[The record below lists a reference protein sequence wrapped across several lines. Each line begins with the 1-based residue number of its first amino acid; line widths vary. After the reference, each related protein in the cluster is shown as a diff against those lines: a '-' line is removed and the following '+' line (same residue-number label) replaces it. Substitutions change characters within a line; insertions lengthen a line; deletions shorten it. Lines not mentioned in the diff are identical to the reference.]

1 MDIKQIKQARPE
13 WSTLSDSQVVDM
25 VHQLDY
31 PDLTRDQ
38 VAQGLGVKL
47 EAPKGAAPAERPLFS
62 LSQGSALN
70 DYVTEGVNAAAGGV
84 SSAANF
90 IVPGNR
96 VSKAIDQFVEDS
108 QANFTDVARQG
119 KQQLASDLES
129 ADGFGEEAAA
139 ALKYVAQNPGLALSQ
154 AVGSFAGPGAAI
166 KGARMT
172 ASGLGLTAKGVA
184 RAGLGAGAATGGAMA
199 GGDAAG
205 TAYDLVIKAGGTPEQ
220 AEAAAREASMLPA
233 AIGAAGGLVGA
244 ERVFAG
250 AKGFAGNAAS
260 RALKTGA
267 VEGLQEGIEE
277 GVTQY
282 EGQRAAMPYDPSI
295 DPMKGVGGAATLGV
309 ALGAATGAG
318 VSALEGPP
326 RLPNNGPL
334 SRGANL
340 ALDRMDVEA
349 AQAGQP
355 APGLSEGQYNQ
366 AMDGIMAQGDA
377 DMKAMKQAGFM
388 DKGPSAYANAAGAPA
403 MGVPG
408 VDALAQSEQPFDALA
423 DRIMTTRETLADEG
437 NRQAIREKFGD
448 QALQEALYYLNQA
461 DRPGQIPDKTR
472 DNMLAMAEEIVSRSR
487 LTPVQQP
494 GGLGAGAYS
503 APERLGADVGLP
515 QIGLDT
521 EQTGVFRADAAGNVA
536 PETNAD
542 RINTRQAAA
551 AKKDRPQGG
560 PGMDAMTP
568 RDTMRG
574 AGPGV
579 MVGDGVLT
587 PAERPARQQPAAG
600 PVPRLVYRPNGEPFK
615 NQRAAVLEQRRVG
628 GDVVPV
634 EGGWAVQTQDEALNE
649 QDQPASTQATAAPQV
664 PQEAADP
671 RGTGQAG
678 AGEQGNGVPGTR
690 SGGDVQADGMNAG
703 VRLFGSTGYQLTMAD
718 AVKKVAELEKDA
730 REAKK
735 RANNAP
741 TKIMQKVEDDE
752 SARASG
758 LARQLRNDIKYQADS
773 YPDARREYEEAKQE
787 KQGAGKAQ
795 VQSQA
800 DGVKAAQIFTGKS
813 ALFEG
818 FGASKGSVSEGARRQ
833 LMVDP
838 SGGYFWGDWRQEN
851 QRDVG
856 AVAGGAD
863 RESKPAAFS
872 TSKEAREAAESTP
885 ETKDKADDQRQPAV
899 QADGLTKTPDFLKTK
914 TVPEMTDEELK
925 QAQAFYGPNH
935 KRAKTIAKE
944 MAKRA
949 PKVPAVAEPALGSR
963 LQRLKTELAHGGK
976 VVDGILRQSNGME
989 IMKLDDAE
997 LAQVPAD
1004 KKDTSEAI
1012 KARRDALLAKDEGK
1026 ARKDDHEP
1034 AARQAGEVVGE
1045 DKEVQEVKALLLPEL
1060 RAKLS
1065 DLADRA
1071 FDAGDGAMSGRIRG
1085 FTLGMKETDS
1095 SLSRT
1100 WVNEVVADFTK
1111 RVERLEKK
1119 AAPKAAKAEEAT
1131 KPSRPQQGEP
1141 GYTIEMAEQDLDAMR
1156 SNTGEFGGVLDD
1168 RVADRIKR
1176 QEKLIAEMKAEA
1188 EPKKGPHG
1196 APNEAIKPETLAEA
1210 LQGLEDGKRVI
1221 LYAGTDFEQE
1231 VWLDRAKSGTRD
1243 TYVFKT
1249 REKGSS
1255 VVFTKG
1261 PVGADRQWGWGRGD
1275 AAREALKG
1283 VTFANFKTGPVT
1295 DDLAADPEMAAYERG
1310 QTAETRLDDRQKV
1323 SGAGRLRERIK
1334 QDSEARRAAEKAGA
1348 DAYQSGA
1355 DRRPPDEMVKPAER
1369 EAWIKGYDTAP
1380 PAGKQAVSA
1389 NTIFTEDAAAKARE
1403 ILRKKLGQMNSGLDP
1418 EMMQAGITLAGYHIE
1433 KGARTFAAYAKAML
1447 EDLGDSVRPYLKSW
1461 YMGVKYDPRAAGLD
1475 GMSTA
1480 AEVESANVDPP
1491 ANTPVD
1497 QPAQAA
1503 QTADETTS
1511 EQDDER
1517 RNLRGQGPQALDE
1530 VAAQDDS
1537 QPQER
1542 GQVQRSAA
1550 DGGQERPADGAGVDA
1565 AGVSA
1570 ERGRG
1575 SRAGAVRVP
1584 EAGAGRRADRLGDA
1598 GAGRARKA
1606 VPLADGRAKRPGS
1619 AEPAVT
1625 PAAPNVPAQ
1634 NFRITSDLRLG
1645 RGGEVEKFN
1654 DNLNAIRTLK
1664 TLEAERRRATPDE
1677 QRILA
1682 RYVGWGGL
1690 ANAFPDPMTGEF
1702 KDKWKARGEE
1712 LRSLLSPKE
1721 YTDARRSTRNAH
1733 YTSEVVVSA
1742 MWDAARRLGFRGGL
1756 VLENS
1761 MGTGNFLGLKP
1772 EDLPGKFIG
1781 VEYDNLTSRIAQ
1793 ALYPQAAVL
1802 NSGFQKVPVADN
1814 AFALNIGNP
1823 PFGSESLRFQFKPEL
1838 QGASIHNQFFR
1849 AGMDAVR
1856 PGGLQIK
1863 VVSRFLMD
1871 AQDKST
1877 RVALARQ
1884 ADLVAAIRLPDTAFK
1899 ENARTEVVTDI
1910 IILRKLTPAEQAA
1923 REQVI
1928 DNYLKPNGAKDK
1940 DRALVDKAPAWI
1952 DVDKVRDPLGG
1963 EAMTVN
1969 RYFAQNPAQIMGVME
1984 RSGSMQHS
1992 ADITVRLDDPT
2003 KLESML
2009 RDAVARLPEK
2019 VSNIP
2024 DEVLAATEERFSLLA
2039 DALRISVAN
2048 EEVGHMKFDE
2058 GGSLARVIEREAPDG
2073 GFIMSRQQ
2081 ITPDSPWSEQLS
2093 MDDQGRWYKLEV
2105 EMGDD
2110 GKPVKALNKEGKA
2123 TKRNVY
2129 KRTTYANE
2137 ADVPDGMR
2145 LGKAGYERLQGL
2157 VELRDL
2163 LKKQLVLETEDA
2175 KASVMEGNRKKLAD
2189 AYARFVAA
2197 HGPVNRST
2205 NMALAMTMPDGGLV
2219 TALEVGYQ
2227 PERSKAQAARS
2238 GLEVQGEKATPAP
2251 ILRERVVPKYEP
2263 PTNAATAAD
2272 ALAISL
2278 AERGR
2283 VDIERIA
2290 ALRGVS
2296 PEAVVSELQ
2305 SADKPL
2311 VFSDPES
2318 ETWETADAYLSGM
2331 VRRKLNAARDAAAR
2345 DPRFEVNVKALE
2357 AVQPEAWTAENVTA
2371 QMGATWVPGDVYA
2384 DFVKSLVGG
2393 KASVSFSAVTN
2404 SFSVN
2409 VREAER
2415 TKAEQWSTEGAPADY
2430 IVTRLL
2436 NSRPVVVTYKDENGS
2451 MKVDQERT
2459 ALAQLKAKEIVA
2471 EFGDWVF
2478 KDGDRRQRL
2487 VDLFNEKFNTRV
2499 NRQFDGSHLM
2509 LPGKVPDA
2517 IIQMRRHQ
2525 KNAIWRGIAS
2535 RFLLLDHVVG
2545 AGKTFTGIARAMERR
2560 RMGLARKP
2568 MIVVPNHLV
2577 EQWAADVYRLYPGA
2591 KVLAAG
2597 QKDFEAKR
2605 RRRLFGKIATGDWD
2619 IVIVP
2624 HSSFGFIGI
2633 SPETEMRYLE
2643 QEMEQAKA
2651 AIKEAEEQAQED
2663 GHSGFR
2669 KPFGVKEA
2677 ERLAEKIQTRIDKL
2691 QSGVRDRLLT
2701 FEQLGVDDLTVDEAH
2716 EFKNLFYS
2724 SRLTGV
2730 RGMGDKTSSRK
2741 AADLYNKVRVMRE
2754 GGGAVTFMTG
2764 TPISNSAVEMY
2775 TMMRYLAADE
2785 LKEQG
2790 LEHFDAWRAQSV
2802 EASAAFEPTESG
2814 RLKEVT
2820 RLGRT
2825 WANMRSLMDTYYG
2838 FTDAVSI
2845 EDIKKW
2851 FAEDN
2856 NGKPFPVPKVKG
2868 GDRTLVK
2875 VKPTQAQEG
2884 ALKEIIAGFD
2894 GLDGIK
2900 DPYERNAARLRLMD
2914 RARKVSLDIRA
2925 VDAGAASKEEGGKL
2939 ERVSQEIKRIYD
2951 KSTADRGTQLVFL
2964 DRSVPKA
2971 KGDDKIV
2978 KEYDELV
2985 AKRDKALKEGNEDA
2999 FQSASDALEK
3009 FDSNEIT
3016 ELRNAQTSGWNAYQ
3030 QIKDNLVAMGIPAAE
3045 IRFVQEAQNDEQ
3057 KAALFDAVRGG
3068 KVRVLL
3074 GSTPRMGAGTNVQD
3088 RLVGLHHVDVTWK
3101 PSDIEQ
3107 REGRIIRQGNKL
3119 LEKYGPDGFEVEIMA
3134 YATER
3139 TVDAKMWDLNAQK
3152 LRMINGI
3159 RKYDGAFS
3167 MEFEDE
3173 ESVSMAEMAALAS
3186 GNPLLLERVTLE
3198 SQIGSLEL
3206 QERAHRRKM
3215 YGVLD
3220 AIQSAERALRENP
3233 ERIRKEE
3240 ERGKVLAERV
3250 LAVEKAQ
3257 AGRAVSVEGVTY
3269 TDQAEAMRAALAA
3282 VEAQQDGNQNARYA
3296 VTIDGKRATSK
3307 EAINDAV
3314 GAALGDSSPFLA
3326 KVGGAEYA
3334 QRTSA
3339 GREVARLVS
3348 EAKAGLKGA
3357 ETITLG
3363 EMFGYKLVADL
3374 EPVRNARGDTSTS
3387 VDVHLIDGERTMA
3400 TAQASVDGI
3409 VQMPTAQ
3416 GRKLLEQ
3423 LEGDIQRRADYA
3435 PTVKYMQGQMERAER
3450 DLPSL
3455 LERKKEEFPKA
3466 KELTGK
3472 RARLEE
3478 VVRALSAD
3486 APAATEPDQ
3495 TAFSRDGSQEGFRRQ
3510 DAIAAIAHMDMVEDL
3525 VRQLT
3530 GGWKNAP
3537 EIVVLRSMDEAPEAV
3552 RAENARQVANGAT
3565 GEPEAFY
3572 HRGKAYLLASHM
3584 RSMNDVR
3591 RAVFHEVLGHLGMRG
3606 LYGTEIGEILDQV
3619 ARARRGDVEAKARQY
3634 GLNMKNARDKQ
3645 IAAEEWLAEIAQDN
3659 PQLGFVRRAVAAIRS
3674 WLRRNVPA
3682 MSKMRMTDDEI
3693 IRELIVPVQRFIKE
3707 GPPDGGKGLIPAFRR
3722 DQGFSRGEGSRVSVK
3737 RNESGERVYAAG
3749 GVMLDAPIESE
3760 RFEVIPGPGQ
3770 KILNYAIMPT
3780 DSFDVLGNMEVLV
3793 ENGQPVSI
3801 LDITVDGRN
3810 KGVGAKAVGM
3820 LLAAHPKTDMNVSN
3834 IIPAAQGFWEKMG
3847 IPAQNREEGAAYDGT
3862 INHATYLDAQAGRG
3876 AQGVLAE
3883 DQGQNRQADTRAEGS
3898 NPQALGGSEVG
3909 FSRTQAAQ
3917 QFTGKARE
3925 AVQDFFGSA
3934 GAQVDWLDRTFKTQ
3948 YAKAQKFP
3956 AFRAV
3961 FNKLQ
3966 DYIEGVSTLA
3976 NEAAD
3981 NAPSILPKLENW
3993 RDLAK
3998 TGLKEADAKAVAA
4011 PIFEGTLS
4019 WTRVRGQLVPM
4030 DEAVSQGFDGEA
4042 GVVFTDKELRD
4053 QFKLT
4058 DEQIGYY
4065 REFRAAVDESLDQLV
4080 STEVIR
4086 LLGNVPPAVKAMAMT
4101 RAGRAGLR
4109 DAISSAFE
4117 NQEDPLLQQIN
4128 DKFDHI
4134 NRMKARGYAPLSRFG
4149 KFWVHVVDQDGQTQY
4164 FGMEESRS
4172 QANRLA
4178 RTLREEFPGATV
4190 EQGVMSQE
4198 FHKLMSA
4205 VPVDAM
4211 ELFASAIG
4219 ADQSEVFQK
4228 YIQLAK
4234 NNRSTMK
4241 RLIKRKGTSGFSDD
4255 VPRVLASFVTSNARA
4270 ASTALNI
4277 KDAKDLA
4284 RDIRDGDVKDE
4295 AIKLIESVT
4304 EPEESGAAIRSVMF
4318 TNFIGGSIA
4327 SAVVN
4332 VTQPFMMTL
4341 PYLSQWGGALKAGGR
4356 LVDAARMIATG
4367 VDDSSEIGKALKR
4380 AEIEGVVSPQ
4390 EIHHLIDRAA
4400 GGIGSKNLYLKKL
4413 ALLWSGPFSVAEQFN
4428 RRVSFLAAYQTAKA
4442 EGIAN
4447 PFGFAEKAVIET
4459 QGLYNAGNKPNV
4471 ARGAIGA
4478 TAMTFK
4484 QYSIHYLEWLAR
4496 MAKSGPDGKKAAAL
4510 ALVLLMM
4517 AAGTDGL
4524 PFMDDMDDVFDTVG
4538 QAMGYDTNTKRAR
4551 REAVA
4556 SVLGEE
4562 LAEVATRGF
4571 SAAAGFPVDL
4581 SIRMGMGNLLPA
4593 TDLLLKSN
4601 TDTARSL
4608 AEIAGPGGSMF
4619 TQYRDAARELL
4630 SGDIVGAIQKAS
4642 PVALQNLMKAAKMA
4656 ETGEYRDQ
4664 RDRKVTDV
4672 DGLDVGMK
4680 ALSFQPAQIA
4690 RESTRMSEARQS
4702 ETLAK
4707 AVENEITDKWARA
4720 IADGD
4725 REAEKEALK
4734 MRDDWNEKNPGQPI
4748 VVKRSQAVRKARNM
4762 KMERRDRFLK
4772 TVSPERRAM
4781 VDKEIS

>member
-1 MDIKQIKQARPE
+1 MDINQIKQARPE
-13 WSTLSDSQVVDM
+13 WSTLTDSQVVDM
-25 VHQLDY
+25 IHQLDY
-31 PDLTRDQ
+31 PDLTREQ
-38 VAQGLGVKL
+38 VAQGLGVTL
-47 EAPKGAAPAERPLFS
+47 EQPAQAPTPGRGAAGWAKDLGISALKGAIAVPEAAVGLADMVSGGRAGKALEEVGFRPAEAKAILDE
-62 LSQGSALN
+62 QYTDQTKQALGN
-70 DYVTEGVNAAAGGV
+70 VQKAEGVMGTLGAVIDNPSVIPLAVAESVPLMGGGGAVAQGLMRVAPRVGVLAAAAAGEGV
-84 SSAANF
+84 VSAGSSAEQ
-90 IVPGNR
+90 I
-96 VSKAIDQFVEDS
+96 
-108 QANFTDVARQG
+108 RQ
-119 KQQLASDLES
+119 QTQ
-129 ADGFGEEAAA
+129 DGLLTGE
-139 ALKYVAQNPGLALSQ
+139 Q
-154 AVGSFAGPGAAI
+154 AAI
-166 KGARMT
+166 AGTIGA
-172 ASGLGLTAKGVA
+172 LT
-184 RAGLGAGAATGGAMA
+184 AGLGALGGKVAKKLGISDVDTMLAQGSLDAGVRKGIVRSTLEGAAAEG
-199 GGDAAG
+199 
-205 TAYDLVIKAGGTPEQ
+205 LLEELPQSVQEQ
-220 AEAAAREASMLPA
+220 ALQNLALGKPIDEGVDQAAVLGALTGA
-233 AIGAAGGLVGA
+233 AMGGAAGV
-244 ERVFAG
+244 
-250 AKGFAGNAAS
+250 
-260 RALKTGA
+260 
-267 VEGLQEGIEE
+267 
-277 GVTQY
+277 
-282 EGQRAAMPYDPSI
+282 
-295 DPMKGVGGAATLGV
+295 V
-309 ALGAATGAG
+309 AR
-318 VSALEGPP
+318 P

-340 ALDRMDVEA
+340 ALDRMDAEA
-349 AQAGQP
+349 AAMQSGNP
-355 APGLSEGQYNQ
+355 APGLSEGQYNH

-377 DMKAMKQAGFM
+377 DMKALKQAGFM

-403 MGVPG
+403 MGAPG
-408 VDALAQSEQPFDALA
+408 VDPLAQSEQPFDALA
-423 DRIMTTRETLADEG
+423 DRIMATRESIADEG
-437 NRQAIREKFGD
+437 NRQAIREKFG
-448 QALQEALYYLNQA
+448 QSALDEVLYYLNQA
-461 DRPGQIPDKTR
+461 DRPGQIPDQTR
-472 DNMLAMAEEIVSRSR
+472 ENMLAVAEEIVSRSR
-487 LTPVQQP
+487 LTPMEQP
-494 GGLGAGAYS
+494 GGLGAGGYS
-503 APERLGADVGLP
+503 APERLGADVGAP

-521 EQTGVFRADAAGNVA
+521 EQTGVFRADASGNVA

-542 RINTRQAAA
+542 RINTKQATST
-551 AKKDRPQGG
+551 KKDRPQGG

-587 PAERPARQQPAAG
+587 PAERPARQKPAAG

-634 EGGWAVQTQDEALNE
+634 EGGWAVQTQGEADDVRGGETVGSSERTGADGAPDAVGSLGSDGRSPADGGVAVDERGGTSAGRDGAGVGRASAVPDGSADRGLGEAL
-649 QDQPASTQATAAPQV
+649 
-664 PQEAADP
+664 
-671 RGTGQAG
+671 
-678 AGEQGNGVPGTR
+678 
-690 SGGDVQADGMNAG
+690 
-703 VRLFGSTGYQLTMAD
+703 
-718 AVKKVAELEKDA
+718 
-730 REAKK
+730 
-735 RANNAP
+735 
-741 TKIMQKVEDDE
+741 
-752 SARASG
+752 
-758 LARQLRNDIKYQADS
+758 
-773 YPDARREYEEAKQE
+773 
-787 KQGAGKAQ
+787 
-795 VQSQA
+795 
-800 DGVKAAQIFTGKS
+800 
-813 ALFEG
+813 
-818 FGASKGSVSEGARRQ
+818 KG
-833 LMVDP
+833 
-838 SGGYFWGDWRQEN
+838 
-851 QRDVG
+851 
-856 AVAGGAD
+856 
-863 RESKPAAFS
+863 
-872 TSKEAREAAESTP
+872 
-885 ETKDKADDQRQPAV
+885 
-899 QADGLTKTPDFLKTK
+899 KTPAFLKTK

-925 QAQAFYGPNH
+925 EAQAFYGPNH
-935 KRAKTIAKE
+935 KRAKTIQKE

-949 PKVPAVAEPALGSR
+949 PQRPSNEAKDGDLPLTDIRLGDKVSVDGESYTVTGPIKDGRKTVGIVADRDSDIDPLKGVKRVMLRGDEAVRARIAAENQPVVAEPKPSAPAAKQMTLQDMAKPLGDALREGGWSAFTKLR
-963 LQRLKTELAHGGK
+963 EQFAGNNNLTVRQTLDLNDLTRAAVGVEFFNTEYAKADPEKAGRVAH
-976 VVDGILRQSNGME
+976 SNGE
-989 IMKLDDAE
+989 AP
-997 LAQVPAD
+997 VPPAGL
-1004 KKDTSEAI
+1004 SEDQ
-1012 KARRDALLAKDEGK
+1012 KARWLAAWDEGK
-1026 ARKDDHEP
+1026 ARKDDQEP
-1034 AARQAGEVVGE
+1034 APRQAGEVVGE
-1045 DKEVQEVKALLLPEL
+1045 AKEVAEVKALP
-1060 RAKLS
+1060 
-1065 DLADRA
+1065 
-1071 FDAGDGAMSGRIRG
+1071 DA
-1085 FTLGMKETDS
+1085 
-1095 SLSRT
+1095 
-1100 WVNEVVADFTK
+1100 
-1111 RVERLEKK
+1111 KK
-1119 AAPKAAKAEEAT
+1119 A
-1131 KPSRPQQGEP
+1131 SRPQQGEH
-1141 GYTIEMAEQDLDAMR
+1141 GYTLEMAEQDLDAMR
-1156 SNTGEFGGVLDD
+1156 TNTGERGGILDD
-1168 RVADRIKR
+1168 RVTDRIKR
-1176 QEKLIAEMKAEA
+1176 QEKLIAEMKADAAPKQDTRKA
-1188 EPKKGPHG
+1188 EMRPF
-1196 APNEAIKPETLAEA
+1196 
-1210 LQGLEDGKRVI
+1210 R
-1221 LYAGTDFEQE
+1221 
-1231 VWLDRAKSGTRD
+1231 
-1243 TYVFKT
+1243 
-1249 REKGSS
+1249 
-1255 VVFTKG
+1255 
-1261 PVGADRQWGWGRGD
+1261 RGD
-1275 AAREALKG
+1275 GSIGYEAVPIQPK
-1283 VTFANFKTGPVT
+1283 
-1295 DDLAADPEMAAYERG
+1295 DDLAEDPEMAAYERG
-1310 QTAETRLDDRQKV
+1310 QTAETRANDRKKV
-1323 SGAGRLRERIK
+1323 A
-1334 QDSEARRAAEKAGA
+1334 EAA
-1348 DAYQSGA
+1348 
-1355 DRRPPDEMVKPAER
+1355 KP
-1369 EAWIKGYDTAP
+1369 
-1380 PAGKQAVSA
+1380 SA
-1389 NTIFTEDAAAKARE
+1389 NTIFTEDAYLKARE
-1403 ILRKKLGQMNSGLDP
+1403 ILRKKLGQLNSGLDP
-1418 EMMQAGITLAGYHIE
+1418 EMMQAGIMAAGYHIE

-1480 AEVESANVDPP
+1480 AEVESANVDAP

-1530 VAAQDDS
+1530 VAAADDS
-1537 QPQER
+1537 RPQES
-1542 GQVQRSAA
+1542 GQVQRGTA
-1550 DGGQERPADGAGVDA
+1550 DSGQERPADGAGTDG

-1570 ERGRG
+1570 DRSRG
-1575 SRAGAVRVP
+1575 SRAGAVRLP
-1584 EAGAGRRADRLGDA
+1584 EAGAGRRADGLGDA
-1598 GAGRARKA
+1598 GTGRARKA
-1606 VPLADGRAKRPGS
+1606 VPRADGRAKRPGP

-1645 RGGEVEKFN
+1645 QGGEVEKFN

-1712 LRSLLSPKE
+1712 LRALLSDKE

-1733 YTSEVVVSA
+1733 YTPEVVVSA
-1742 MWDAARRLGFRGGL
+1742 MWSAARRLGFRGGL

-1838 QGASIHNQFFR
+1838 QGVSIHNQFFR

-1871 AQDKST
+1871 AQDRST

-1940 DRALVDKAPAWI
+1940 DRALADQAPAWI

-1969 RYFAQNPAQIMGVME
+1969 RYFAQNPAQIMGVLE
-1984 RSGSMQHS
+1984 RSGSMQHG
-1992 ADITVRLDDPT
+1992 ADITVRLDDPS

-2009 RDAVARLPEK
+2009 GEAVSRLPEK

-2039 DALRISVAN
+2039 DALRIAVAN

-2058 GGSLARVIEREAPDG
+2058 GGALVRVIEREAPDG
-2073 GFIMSRQQ
+2073 GYIMSRQQ
-2081 ITPDSPWSEQLS
+2081 ITPESPWSEQLS

-2137 ADVPDGMR
+2137 AEVPDGMR

-2227 PERSKAQAARS
+2227 PERTKAQAARS
-2238 GLEVQGEKATPAP
+2238 GLEVQAEKAMAAP

-2263 PTNAATAAD
+2263 PTKAATAAD

-2296 PEAVVSELQ
+2296 PEAAVSELQ
-2305 SADKPL
+2305 SGEKPL

-2384 DFVKSLVGG
+2384 EFVQSLVGG
-2393 KASVSFSAVTN
+2393 KASVSFSAITN

-2409 VREAER
+2409 VRESER
-2415 TKAEQWSTEGAPADY
+2415 AKSEQWSAEGAPADY

-2436 NSRPVVVTYKDENGS
+2436 NSQPVVVTYKDENGS

-2499 NRQFDGSHLM
+2499 NRQFDGSHLK

-2663 GHSGFR
+2663 GHTGFR

-2677 ERLAEKIQTRIDKL
+2677 ERLAEKIQTRMDKL
-2691 QSGVRDRLLT
+2691 QSGVKDRLLT

-2730 RGMGDKTSSRK
+2730 RGMGDKTGSRK

-2845 EDIKKW
+2845 DDIKKW

-2971 KGDDKIV
+2971 KGDDKIL

-2985 AKRDKALKEGNEDA
+2985 AKRDKALKDGNEEA

-3016 ELRNAQTSGWNAYQ
+3016 ELRNAQISGWNAYQ

-3119 LEKYGPDGFEVEIMA
+3119 LEKYGPDFEVEIMA

-3198 SQIGSLEL
+3198 SQIGNLEL

-3250 LAVEKAQ
+3250 RAVEQAH
-3257 AGRAVSVEGVTY
+3257 AGRSVSIEGTTY
-3269 TDQAEAMRAALAA
+3269 TDQAEAMRAALSA
-3282 VEAQQDGNQNARYA
+3282 VEAQQEGNPNARYA

-3307 EAINDAV
+3307 EAINDAI

-3326 KVGGAEYA
+3326 TVGGQEYA

-3357 ETITLG
+3357 ETVNLG

-3387 VDVHLIDGERTMA
+3387 VDVHLVDGERTMA

-3409 VQMPTAQ
+3409 VQMTTAQ

-3435 PTVKYMQGQMERAER
+3435 PTVRYLQGQMERAQR

-3466 KELTGK
+3466 KELSDK

-3478 VVRALSAD
+3478 VVRALSSD
-3486 APAATEPDQ
+3486 APAAPDAAEQ
-3495 TAFSRDGSQEGFRRQ
+3495 TLFSRDGSQEGFRRQ

-3530 GGWKNAP
+3530 DGWKNAP
-3537 EIVVLRSMDEAPEAV
+3537 EIVVLRSMDEAPDAV
-3552 RAENARQVANGAT
+3552 RLENERQLANGAT

-3584 RSMNDVR
+3584 RSMKDVR
-3591 RAVFHEVLGHLGMRG
+3591 RAVFHEVLGHLGMRS

-3619 ARARRGDVEAKARQY
+3619 ARARRVDVEAKARQY
-3634 GLNMKNARDKQ
+3634 GLNMKNPRDKQ
-3645 IAAEEWLAEIAQDN
+3645 IAAEEWLAEIAQEN

-3674 WLRRNVPA
+3674 WLRRHVPA
-3682 MSKMRMTDDEI
+3682 LSKMRMTDDEI

-3707 GPPDGGKGLIPAFRR
+3707 GPPDGGQGLLPAFRR
-3722 DQGFSRGEGSRVSVK
+3722 DRGFSRGDGERVVVK
-3737 RNESGERVYAAG
+3737 RDESGERVYAAG

-3780 DSFDVLGNMEVLV
+3780 DSFDVLGNIEVLV
-3793 ENGQPVSI
+3793 ENGEPVSI
-3801 LDITVDGRN
+3801 LDINVEGRN

-3820 LLAAHPKTDMNVSN
+3820 LLAAHPETDMNVSN

-3847 IPAQNREEGAAYDGT
+3847 IPAQNLEEGAAYDGT

-3876 AQGVLAE
+3876 AQGILAE
-3883 DQGQNRQADTRAEGS
+3883 DQGSNRQADARAEGRNS
-3898 NPQALGGSEVG
+3898 QALGGSKVGFSRMGGEIEVDGKRRPTTNSNGQPIAQTEEGVRNFWRWFGDSQVVDKNGRPRVVYHGTQSPVDFKAFEGRVSYFTEGAEYASNWGGVRDSRTGFPENSRILPVYISVKKPADLTSGLDTFNPEVDPQVMFYDAIDEDTGETYHSAEDAVAKLKSEGHDGVSWQEGAEFKNWVTFSPDQIKSAIGNAGAFDAETADIG

-3917 QFTGKARE
+3917 QFTGKARK

-4019 WTRVRGQLVPM
+4019 WARVRGQLVPM

-4042 GVVFTDKELRD
+4042 GVVFTDNELRD

-4086 LLGNVPPAVKAMAMT
+4086 LLGDAPPAVKAMAMT
-4101 RAGRAGLR
+4101 REGRAGLR
-4109 DAISSAFE
+4109 GAISAAFE
-4117 NQEDPLLQQIN
+4117 NQEDPLLKQIN

-4134 NRMKARGYAPLSRFG
+4134 DRMKARGYAPLSRFG

-4164 FGMEESRS
+4164 FGMAETRTE
-4172 QANRLA
+4172 ANRLA
-4178 RTLREEFPGATV
+4178 RTLREEFPGAAV

-4241 RLIKRKGTSGFSDD
+4241 RLIKRKGTAGFSDD

-4284 RDIRDGDVKDE
+4284 RDIRDGDIKDE

-4304 EPEESGAAIRSVMF
+4304 EPEESGAAIRGVMF

-4332 VTQPFMMTL
+4332 ITQPFMMTL
-4341 PYLSQWGGALKAGGR
+4341 PYLSQWGGAVKAGGR

-4367 VDDSSEIGKALKR
+4367 VDESSEIGKALKR
-4380 AEIEGVVSPQ
+4380 AENEGVVSPQ

-4471 ARGAIGA
+4471 SRGVIGA

-4581 SIRMGMGNLLPA
+4581 SMRMGMGNLLPA

-4608 AEIAGPGGSMF
+4608 AEIAGPGGALF

-4630 SGDIVGAIQKAS
+4630 GGDVGGAIQKAS

-4690 RESTRMSEARQS
+4690 RESTRMAEARQS
-4702 ETLAK
+4702 ESLAK
-4707 AVENEITDKWARA
+4707 TVENEITDKWARA

-4734 MRDDWNEKNPGQPI
+4734 MRDDWNEKNPEQPI

-4772 TVSPERRAM
+4772 TVSPERRAL

>member
-31 PDLTRDQ
+31 PDLPKEQ
-38 VAQGLGVKL
+38 VARALGVAL
-47 EAPKGAAPAERPLFS
+47 EAPKQPPMPGRGVAGWARDLGISALKGAIAVPEAAVGLADIATGGQAGKKLEELGYRPAEARAILDDLQTDQAKQASAAVQNADGVMGTLGAVIDNPSVIPQAIVESAPLM
-62 LSQGSALN
+62 GGGG
-70 DYVTEGVNAAAGGV
+70 GVARGLMKVAPKMGVLGAAAAGEGIV
-84 SSAANF
+84 SAGSSAEQ
-90 IVPGNR
+90 I
-96 VSKAIDQFVEDS
+96 
-108 QANFTDVARQG
+108 RQ
-119 KQQLASDLES
+119 QT
-129 ADGFGEEAAA
+129 ADGLLTGEQAGIAATIG
-139 ALKYVAQNPGLALSQ
+139 ALTGSLGALGGKIAKKLGIGDVDTMIAQGSLDAGVRKGVVRSTLEGAVSEGILEELPQSVQEQALQNLALGKPIDEGVDQ
-154 AVGSFAGPGAAI
+154 AAVLGALTGAA
-166 KGARMT
+166 M
-172 ASGLGLTAKGVA
+172 
-184 RAGLGAGAATGGAMA
+184 GAGAAA
-199 GGDAAG
+199 
-205 TAYDLVIKAGGTPEQ
+205 V
-220 AEAAAREASMLPA
+220 AR
-233 AIGAAGGLVGA
+233 
-244 ERVFAG
+244 
-250 AKGFAGNAAS
+250 
-260 RALKTGA
+260 
-267 VEGLQEGIEE
+267 
-277 GVTQY
+277 
-282 EGQRAAMPYDPSI
+282 
-295 DPMKGVGGAATLGV
+295 
-309 ALGAATGAG
+309 
-318 VSALEGPP
+318 P

-340 ALDRMDVEA
+340 ALDQIQRETQAARPGAQGLSPDQE
-349 AQAGQP
+349 AQAM
-355 APGLSEGQYNQ
+355 SN
-366 AMDGIMAQGDA
+366 IMAQGDA
-377 DMKAMKQAGFM
+377 DMQAIKQAGIR
-388 DKGPSAYANAAGAPA
+388 DNGPSLYPDAARSI
-403 MGVPG
+403 PG
-408 VDALAQSEQPFDALA
+408 MSGLDPLSQSAEPFDSLG
-423 DRIMTTRETLADEG
+423 DRIMTTRQTLDDEG
-437 NRQAIREKFGD
+437 NRDAIRSKFG
-448 QALQEALYYLNQA
+448 QSALDEVLYYLNQA
-461 DRPGQIPDKTR
+461 DRPGQIPDQTR
-472 DNMLAMAEEIVSRSR
+472 ENMLAVAEEIISRSR
-487 LTPVQQP
+487 LSPVEPTPSV
-494 GGLGAGAYS
+494 GAGGFSPMA
-503 APERLGADVGLP
+503 RLGADAGLP

-521 EQTGVFRADAAGNVA
+521 TPTGVMRADAKGNVA

-542 RINTRQAAA
+542 AISTRQAQAEREVLGEQA
-551 AKKDRPQGG
+551 RRASAVPADPAPKAPAPPPAIGY
-560 PGMDAMTP
+560 
-568 RDTMRG
+568 DTSPTGRMLSG
-574 AGPGV
+574 A
-579 MVGDGVLT
+579 DGVAVET
-587 PAERPARQQPAAG
+587 QADRINRESARSVRPG
-600 PVPRLVYRPNGEPFK
+600 DRLNPSGLPFK
-615 NQRAAVLEQRRVG
+615 NKRAAMLEMRRAG
-628 GDVVPV
+628 GDVVEV
-634 EGGWAVQTQDEALNE
+634 RGGWVVRPTGEADDVRGSETFGAVERSGSGRSPDAGRSMGSDGRGPDDGGVAVDERGRATAGRDGVGVGRASAVPDRAVDRGIGEALNE
-649 QDQPASTQATAAPQV
+649 QDQPATPAPTSSEA
-664 PQEAADP
+664 PQEAAGQPTASNPLVDRLLGKMNAVARQWDVENRSIRNDEWQAGAAMSNRAFDAVGDDGSHVSAHGMAKSPTLGAAIKSLTGLLNGGIDPSRTLYYDALTSPRGATTGATAGGHAYRDGPFIITFREGLNGRQPTSADIRGVLVNPAHAEIAGLLQKMYPSLVVRDYSGVADVVSASRNQKNEQAPQSPTQAQPKAADP
-671 RGTGQAG
+671 RSAGQAG
-678 AGEQGNGVPGTR
+678 AGEQGGGVPR
-690 SGGDVQADGMNAG
+690 AGGRADAQADGVESPAPGM
-703 VRLFGSTGYQLTMAD
+703 VRVYHGGQPGAAKGDVWFTRSLR
-718 AVKKVAELEKDA
+718 DA
-730 REAKK
+730 RGWAARGEGMVVEYVDVPESTFAADPEFGTLPSERLTLPESIASK
-735 RANNAP
+735 RKPIPN
-741 TKIMQKVEDDE
+741 
-752 SARASG
+752 
-758 LARQLRNDIKYQADS
+758 
-773 YPDARREYEEAKQE
+773 
-787 KQGAGKAQ
+787 
-795 VQSQA
+795 QA
-800 DGVKAAQIFTGKS
+800 DGVK
-813 ALFEG
+813 
-818 FGASKGSVSEGARRQ
+818 
-833 LMVDP
+833 
-838 SGGYFWGDWRQEN
+838 
-851 QRDVG
+851 
-856 AVAGGAD
+856 
-863 RESKPAAFS
+863 
-872 TSKEAREAAESTP
+872 
-885 ETKDKADDQRQPAV
+885 
-899 QADGLTKTPDFLKTK
+899 KTPDFLKTK

-925 QAQAFYGPNH
+925 EAQAFYGPNH
-935 KRAKTIAKE
+935 KRAKTIEKE
-944 MAKRA
+944 MGKRA
-949 PKVPAVAEPALGSR
+949 PKIPAVAEPKPSAPAAKQVTMQDMDEPLG
-963 LQRLKTELAHGGK
+963 Q
-976 VVDGILRQSNGME
+976 
-989 IMKLDDAE
+989 
-997 LAQVPAD
+997 
-1004 KKDTSEAI
+1004 
-1012 KARRDALLAKDEGK
+1012 
-1026 ARKDDHEP
+1026 ARKDEQAP
-1034 AARQAGEVVGE
+1034 SARQPGEVVGE
-1045 DKEVQEVKALLLPEL
+1045 ATEVKAPKALP
-1060 RAKLS
+1060 
-1065 DLADRA
+1065 
-1071 FDAGDGAMSGRIRG
+1071 
-1085 FTLGMKETDS
+1085 TP
-1095 SLSRT
+1095 
-1100 WVNEVVADFTK
+1100 
-1111 RVERLEKK
+1111 KK
-1119 AAPKAAKAEEAT
+1119 AEMRPYRRADGSIGYEAV
-1131 KPSRPQQGEP
+1131 PIVESADQGQQ
-1141 GYTIEMAEQDLDAMR
+1141 
-1156 SNTGEFGGVLDD
+1156 
-1168 RVADRIKR
+1168 
-1176 QEKLIAEMKAEA
+1176 
-1188 EPKKGPHG
+1188 
-1196 APNEAIKPETLAEA
+1196 
-1210 LQGLEDGKRVI
+1210 
-1221 LYAGTDFEQE
+1221 
-1231 VWLDRAKSGTRD
+1231 
-1243 TYVFKT
+1243 
-1249 REKGSS
+1249 
-1255 VVFTKG
+1255 
-1261 PVGADRQWGWGRGD
+1261 
-1275 AAREALKG
+1275 
-1283 VTFANFKTGPVT
+1283 
-1295 DDLAADPEMAAYERG
+1295 DDLSSDPEMAAYERG
-1310 QTAETRLDDRQKV
+1310 QSAQTRADDRKKV
-1323 SGAGRLRERIK
+1323 A
-1334 QDSEARRAAEKAGA
+1334 EAT
-1348 DAYQSGA
+1348 
-1355 DRRPPDEMVKPAER
+1355 KPN
-1369 EAWIKGYDTAP
+1369 T
-1380 PAGKQAVSA
+1380 

-1461 YMGVKYDPRAAGLD
+1461 YMGVKYDPRASGLD

-1480 AEVESANVDPP
+1480 ADVETADVSTPT
-1491 ANTPVD
+1491 NTPVD
-1497 QPAQAA
+1497 QAANPA
-1503 QTADETTS
+1503 QTADEPTTS

-1517 RNLRGQGPQALDE
+1517 RNLRGQSPQALDE
-1530 VAAQDDS
+1530 VAAEDDS
-1537 QPQER
+1537 RPESS
-1542 GQVQRSAA
+1542 GQVQRGTA
-1550 DGGQERPADGAGVDA
+1550 DRGQERAADGAGVDA

-1570 ERGRG
+1570 DRGRG

-1584 EAGAGRRADRLGDA
+1584 EAGAGRGPDGLGDA
-1598 GAGRARKA
+1598 RTGRARKA
-1606 VPLADGRAKRPGS
+1606 VPRADGRAKRPGS
-1619 AEPAVT
+1619 AESAVT

-1634 NFRITSDLRLG
+1634 NFRITPDLLLG
-1645 RGGEVEKFN
+1645 QGGEVEKFN
-1654 DNLNAIRTLK
+1654 DNLSAIRTLK
-1664 TLEAERRRATPDE
+1664 TLEAERRRATADE
-1677 QRILA
+1677 QRVLA

-1690 ANAFPDPMTGEF
+1690 ANAFPDPMTGQF

-1712 LRSLLSPKE
+1712 LQALLAPKE

-1756 VLENS
+1756 VLEDS

-1838 QGASIHNQFFR
+1838 QGVSIHNQFFR

-1940 DRALVDKAPAWI
+1940 DRALADQAPAWV
-1952 DVDKVRDPLGG
+1952 DVDKVSDPLGG

-1969 RYFAQNPAQIMGVME
+1969 RYFAQNPAQIMGVLE
-1984 RSGSMQHS
+1984 RSGSMQHG
-1992 ADITVRLDDPT
+1992 ADITVRLDDPK
-2003 KLESML
+2003 KLGDML
-2009 RDAVARLPEK
+2009 RAAVDRLPAD

-2024 DEVLAATEERFSLLA
+2024 DEVIAATEDRFNLLA
-2039 DALRISVAN
+2039 DALRIAVAN

-2058 GGSLARVIEREAPDG
+2058 GGALVRVIEREAPDG
-2073 GFIMSRQQ
+2073 GYIMSRQQ
-2081 ITPDSPWSEQLS
+2081 ITEDSPWSEQLS
-2093 MDDQGRWYKLEV
+2093 LDDQGRWYKLEV
-2105 EMGDD
+2105 EMGED
-2110 GKPVKALNKEGKA
+2110 GKPVKATDKDGKA
-2123 TKRNVY
+2123 TRRNVY

-2137 ADVPDGMR
+2137 AEVPASMR
-2145 LGKAGYERLQGL
+2145 LGKTGHERLKGL

-2175 KASVMEGNRKKLAD
+2175 KPAAMEGNRKKLAS
-2189 AYARFVAA
+2189 AYEAFVAK

-2227 PERSKAQAARS
+2227 PERSKAQSARS
-2238 GLEVQGEKATPAP
+2238 GLEVQSEKATPAP

-2263 PTNAATAAD
+2263 PTKASTAAD
-2272 ALAISL
+2272 ALAITL

-2283 VDIERIA
+2283 VDMERIA
-2290 ALRGVS
+2290 SLRGVT
-2296 PEAVVSELQ
+2296 PEAAVAELQ
-2305 SADKPL
+2305 SGDKPL
-2311 VFSDPES
+2311 VFSDPEAQ
-2318 ETWETADAYLSGM
+2318 TWETADAYLSGM

-2345 DPRFEVNVKALE
+2345 DPRFDVNVKALE

-2371 QMGATWVPGDVYA
+2371 QVGATWVPGDVYA
-2384 DFVKSLVGG
+2384 DFITSLVGG
-2393 KASVSFSAVTN
+2393 KANVSFSAITN
-2404 SFSVN
+2404 SFTVSI
-2409 VREAER
+2409 RESDR
-2415 TKAEQWSTEGAPADY
+2415 TKVDQWSTEGAPADY
-2430 IVTRLL
+2430 IVNRLL
-2436 NSRPVVVTYKDENGS
+2436 NSQPVVVTYKDENGS
-2451 MKVDQERT
+2451 IKVDQERT
-2459 ALAQLKAKEIVA
+2459 ALAQLKGKEIVA

-2487 VDLFNEKFNTRV
+2487 VELFNEKFNTRV
-2499 NRQFDGSHLM
+2499 NRQFDGSHLK
-2509 LPGKVPDA
+2509 LPGKVPDS

-2619 IVIVP
+2619 IVIAP

-2643 QEMEQAKA
+2643 HEMEQAKA
-2651 AIKEAEEQAQED
+2651 AIKEAEEQAEEE
-2663 GHSGFR
+2663 GRSGFR

-2677 ERLAEKIQTRIDKL
+2677 ERLAEKIQARIDKL
-2691 QSGVRDRLLT
+2691 QSGTRDRLLT

-2730 RGMGDKTSSRK
+2730 RGMGDKTGSRK

-2754 GGGAVTFMTG
+2754 NGGAVTFMTG

-2785 LKEQG
+2785 LQEQG

-2825 WANMRSLMDTYYG
+2825 WANMRALMDTYYG

-2856 NGKPFPVPKVKG
+2856 AGKPFPVPKVAG
-2868 GDRTLVK
+2868 GDRALVK
-2875 VKPTQAQEG
+2875 VKPTAAQED
-2884 ALKEIIAGFD
+2884 ALKDVIRGFD

-2900 DPYERNAARLRLMD
+2900 DPKERNAERLRLID

-2925 VDAGAASKEEGGKL
+2925 VDARATSKEEGGKL
-2939 ERVSQEIKRIYD
+2939 QRVSTEIKRIYD
-2951 KSTADRGTQLVFL
+2951 KWTPDRGAQLVFL

-2978 KEYDELV
+2978 KEYDDLV
-2985 AKRDKALKEGNEDA
+2985 AKRDKALKDGNEEA
-2999 FQSASDALEK
+2999 FQSASDSLEK
-3009 FDSNEIT
+3009 FDSNEIA

-3068 KVRVLL
+3068 KVRVLI

-3186 GNPLLLERVTLE
+3186 GNPLLLERVTIE
-3198 SQIGSLEL
+3198 SQIGNLEL

-3215 YGVLD
+3215 YGVMD
-3220 AIQSAERALRENP
+3220 AIRAAERALSENP
-3233 ERIRKEE
+3233 ERIRRDE

-3250 LAVEKAQ
+3250 RAVEEAH
-3257 AGRAVSVEGVTY
+3257 AGRDVTVDGKAY

-3282 VEAQQDGNQNARYA
+3282 VELQQEGNPNARYA
-3296 VTIDGKRATSK
+3296 ITIDGKRATSK
-3307 EAINDAV
+3307 EAINDAI
-3314 GAALGDSSPFLA
+3314 GAALGDSSPFMA
-3326 KVGGAEYA
+3326 KIEGAEYA
-3334 QRTSA
+3334 QRTAA
-3339 GREVARLVS
+3339 GRELARLVS
-3348 EAKAGLKGA
+3348 EAKGALKGQK
-3357 ETITLG
+3357 TIDLG

-3374 EPVRNARGDTSTS
+3374 ELKSTARGDTTTS
-3387 VDVHLIDGERTMA
+3387 VDVHLVDGERTMA
-3400 TAQASVDGI
+3400 TAQASIEGI

-3423 LEGDIQRRADYA
+3423 LETDIRRRADY
-3435 PTVKYMQGQMERAER
+3435 VQNVQYLQGQMERAKR
-3450 DLPSL
+3450 DLPAL
-3455 LERKKEEFPKA
+3455 LERKGEGFPKA
-3466 KELTGK
+3466 EELVTK
-3472 RARLEE
+3472 RRRLEE
-3478 VVRALSAD
+3478 VVRELSSTAEASPDAKPAD
-3486 APAATEPDQ
+3486 AG
-3495 TAFSRDGSQEGFRRQ
+3495 FSRQDEGFRRQ

-3552 RAENARQVANGAT
+3552 RRENDRQLANGAT

-3572 HRGKAYLLASHM
+3572 HQGKAYLLASHM

-3619 ARARRGDVEAKARQY
+3619 ARARRPDVEAKARQY
-3634 GLNMKNARDKQ
+3634 GMNMKNARDRQ
-3645 IAAEEWLAEIAQDN
+3645 IAAEEWLAEIAQEN

-3682 MSKMRMTDDEI
+3682 LAKMRMTDDEI
-3693 IRELIVPVQRFIKE
+3693 IRELIVPVQKFIKD
-3707 GPPDGGKGLIPAFRR
+3707 GPPDGGMGLLPAFRR
-3722 DQGFSRGEGSRVSVK
+3722 DRGFSRGEGQRVAVK
-3737 RNESGERVYAAG
+3737 RDESGERVYVAG

-3793 ENGQPVSI
+3793 ENGEPVSI
-3801 LDITVDGRN
+3801 LDINVDGRN

-3820 LLAAHPKTDMNVSN
+3820 LLAAHPATDMNVSN
-3834 IIPAAQGFWEKMG
+3834 IVPSAQGFWEKMG
-3847 IPAQNREEGAAYDGT
+3847 IPTQNREEGAAYDGT

-3876 AQGVLAE
+3876 AQGILAE
-3883 DQGQNRQADTRAEGS
+3883 DQGQNRQADSGAEGS

-3956 AFRAV
+3956 QFGRV
-3961 FNKLQ
+3961 FNKVQ
-3966 DYIEGVSTLA
+3966 EYIEGVSTLA
-3976 NEAAD
+3976 NQAAD
-3981 NAPSILPKLENW
+3981 NAPSILPKLEGW

-3998 TGLKEADAKAVAA
+3998 TGLKPEDAKAVAA

-4019 WTRVRGQLVPM
+4019 WTRVDGELVPI
-4030 DEAVSQGFDGEA
+4030 DEARADGFEGEA
-4042 GVVFTDKELRD
+4042 GVVFTKSELRD
-4053 QFKLT
+4053 RFGLT
-4058 DEQIGYY
+4058 DGQAASYY
-4065 REFRAAVDESLDQLV
+4065 EFRAAVNDSLDQLV
-4080 STEVIR
+4080 SSEVIR
-4086 LLGNVPPAVKAMAMT
+4086 LLGDVPPGIKALAMSKD
-4101 RAGRAGLR
+4101 GRARLR
-4109 DAISSAFE
+4109 QAIADSFE
-4117 NQEDPLLQQIN
+4117 NQEDPLLLQIN
-4128 DKFDHI
+4128 DKFDHVD
-4134 NRMKARGYAPLSRFG
+4134 RMKARGYAPLSRFG

-4164 FGMEESRS
+4164 FGLAETRS
-4172 QANRLA
+4172 EANRLA
-4178 RTLREEFPGATV
+4178 RGLRDEFPQAAV

-4205 VPVDAM
+4205 VPLDAM

-4228 YIQLAK
+4228 YIKLAK

-4241 RLIKRKGTSGFSDD
+4241 RLMKRKGTSGFSED

-4284 RDIRDGDVKDE
+4284 SDIPQGDIKDE
-4295 AIKLIESVT
+4295 AIKMVEAVT
-4304 EPEESGAAIRSVMF
+4304 EPEESGAAIRGVMF
-4318 TNFIGGSIA
+4318 ANFIGGSIA

-4332 VTQPFMMTL
+4332 ITQPFMMTL
-4341 PYLSQWGGALKAGGR
+4341 PYLSQWGGAIKAGAR
-4356 LVDAARMIATG
+4356 LVSAARMMAAG
-4367 VDDSSEIGKALKR
+4367 VDEASDIGKALKR
-4380 AEIEGVVSPQ
+4380 AENEGIVSPQ
-4390 EIHHLIDRAA
+4390 EIHHLIARAS
-4400 GGIGSKNLYLKKL
+4400 GGIGGRNLYLQKL
-4413 ALLWSGPFSVAEQFN
+4413 ALLWAGPFSVAEQFN
-4428 RRVSFLAAYQTAKA
+4428 RQVSFLAAYQTAQA
-4442 EGIAN
+4442 EGMAD

-4459 QGLYNAGNKPNV
+4459 QGLYNAGNKPNLS
-4471 ARGAIGA
+4471 RGVLGA

-4496 MAKSGPDGKKAAAL
+4496 MAKSGPEGKKAAVLAL
-4510 ALVLLMM
+4510 ALLVM
-4517 AAGTDGL
+4517 AAGSDGL
-4524 PFMDDMDDVFDTVG
+4524 PFMDDLDDVFDTVG
-4538 QAMGYDTNTKRAR
+4538 QAMGYDTNTKRSR
-4551 REAVA
+4551 REMVA
-4556 SVLGEE
+4556 SVLGDE

-4571 SAAAGFPVDL
+4571 SAAGGFPVDL

-4608 AEIAGPGGSMF
+4608 AEIAGPGGAMF
-4619 TQYRDAARELL
+4619 TQFRDAARALL
-4630 SGDIVGAIQKAS
+4630 SGDIGGAVQKAS
-4642 PVALQNLMKAAKMA
+4642 PVALQNLAKAAKMA

-4672 DGLDVGMK
+4672 DATDVGMK
-4680 ALSFQPAQIA
+4680 ALSFQPARIA

-4702 ETLAK
+4702 EMLAK
-4707 AVENEITDKWARA
+4707 TVEGEITDKWARA

-4725 REAEKEALK
+4725 KEAEKEALK
-4734 MRDDWNEKNPGQPI
+4734 MRDDWNEKNPDQPI

-4762 KMERRDRFLK
+4762 KMDRRDRFIK
-4772 TVSPERRAM
+4772 GVAPERRAL
-4781 VDKEIS
+4781 VDKEVS

>member
-1 MDIKQIKQARPE
+1 MDNEAIKQIKQARPE
-13 WSTLSDSQVVDM
+13 WSKFSDSQLVEA
-25 VHQLDY
+25 VHQVDY
-31 PDLTRDQ
+31 PDLTREQ

-47 EAPKGAAPAERPLFS
+47 EAPKAPEAEPRGMARAAADLGLGVTSGAITGVKMVADAFGADNAVSAGLGEANEFVQQFLSAQAKSDQQEQARILKEAEGKGVLEQVKAGVKAFAVAPGQTIAQGLGSAAPTIATAFIP
-62 LSQGSALN
+62 
-70 DYVTEGVNAAAGGV
+70 GVGQAATIARIGAGV
-84 SSAANF
+84 
-90 IVPGNR
+90 
-96 VSKAIDQFVEDS
+96 
-108 QANFTDVARQG
+108 
-119 KQQLASDLES
+119 
-129 ADGFGEEAAA
+129 
-139 ALKYVAQNPGLALSQ
+139 
-154 AVGSFAGPGAAI
+154 
-166 KGARMT
+166 
-172 ASGLGLTAKGVA
+172 GLGATQ
-184 RAGLGAGAATGGAMA
+184 GAGAAKGAIYDEVKRKALERGDSPDAAELLASQAQAYDGPNAAQIALSGGLGALAAVTGAEGSVRALRSGAAASQATRGMPARIGVGALTEAIPEAAQGAQEKYATNTASNNAGFTPVDPWSGVAANATLEGLAAAPIGGA
-199 GGDAAG
+199 
-205 TAYDLVIKAGGTPEQ
+205 
-220 AEAAAREASMLPA
+220 
-233 AIGAAGGLVGA
+233 
-244 ERVFAG
+244 FA
-250 AKGFAGNAAS
+250 
-260 RALKTGA
+260 
-267 VEGLQEGIEE
+267 V
-277 GVTQY
+277 
-282 EGQRAAMPYDPSI
+282 
-295 DPMKGVGGAATLGV
+295 
-309 ALGAATGAG
+309 
-318 VSALEGPP
+318 
-326 RLPNNGPL
+326 PNNGPL

-340 ALDRMDVEA
+340 ALDRMDAEA

-366 AMDGIMAQGDA
+366 AMGGIMAQGDA
-377 DMKAMKQAGFM
+377 DMKALKQAGFM

-403 MGVPG
+403 MGAPG
-408 VDALAQSEQPFDALA
+408 VDPLAQSEQPFDALA

-461 DRPGQIPDKTR
+461 DRPGQIPDQTR

-487 LTPVQQP
+487 LTPMEQP

-503 APERLGADVGLP
+503 APERLGADVGVP

-521 EQTGVFRADAAGNVA
+521 DQTGVFRADAAGNVA

-542 RINTRQAAA
+542 RIDTQQATS
-551 AKKDRPQGG
+551 AKKERTQGG

-579 MVGDGVLT
+579 MVGEGVLT

-634 EGGWAVQTQDEALNE
+634 EGGWAVQTQGEA
-649 QDQPASTQATAAPQV
+649 DDV
-664 PQEAADP
+664 
-671 RGTGQAG
+671 
-678 AGEQGNGVPGTR
+678 R
-690 SGGDVQADGMNAG
+690 SGE
-703 VRLFGSTGYQLTMAD
+703 T
-718 AVKKVAELEKDA
+718 
-730 REAKK
+730 
-735 RANNAP
+735 
-741 TKIMQKVEDDE
+741 
-752 SARASG
+752 
-758 LARQLRNDIKYQADS
+758 
-773 YPDARREYEEAKQE
+773 
-787 KQGAGKAQ
+787 
-795 VQSQA
+795 
-800 DGVKAAQIFTGKS
+800 
-813 ALFEG
+813 
-818 FGASKGSVSEGARRQ
+818 
-833 LMVDP
+833 
-838 SGGYFWGDWRQEN
+838 
-851 QRDVG
+851 VG
-856 AVAGGAD
+856 AAERPGAGGAPD
-863 RESKPAAFS
+863 AGGSMGSDGRGP
-872 TSKEAREAAESTP
+872 
-885 ETKDKADDQRQPAV
+885 
-899 QADGLTKTPDFLKTK
+899 ADGGVAVAERGGATAGRDGVGVSSAGAVPDGATDRGIGEALKGKTPAFLKTK

-925 QAQAFYGPNH
+925 EAQAFYGPKH
-935 KRAKTIAKE
+935 KRAKTLEKE
-944 MAKRA
+944 LAKRA
-949 PKVPAVAEPALGSR
+949 PKVPAVAEPKPSEPAAKQMTLQDMAKPLGDALREGGWSAFTKLR
-963 LQRLKTELAHGGK
+963 EQFAGNNNLTVRQTLDLNDLTRAAVGVEFFNTEYAKADPEKAGRVAH
-976 VVDGILRQSNGME
+976 SNGE
-989 IMKLDDAE
+989 AP
-997 LAQVPAD
+997 VPPAGL
-1004 KKDTSEAI
+1004 SEDQ
-1012 KARRDALLAKDEGK
+1012 KARWLAAWDEGK
-1026 ARKDDHEP
+1026 ARKDEQEP
-1034 AARQAGEVVGE
+1034 VKARQAGEVVGE
-1045 DKEVQEVKALLLPEL
+1045 ATEVKVPKALPTPKKAEM
-1060 RAKLS
+1060 RPY
-1065 DLADRA
+1065 RR
-1071 FDAGDGAMSGRIRG
+1071 GDGSIGYEAVPIVES
-1085 FTLGMKETDS
+1085 TDQG
-1095 SLSRT
+1095 
-1100 WVNEVVADFTK
+1100 
-1111 RVERLEKK
+1111 
-1119 AAPKAAKAEEAT
+1119 
-1131 KPSRPQQGEP
+1131 QQ
-1141 GYTIEMAEQDLDAMR
+1141 
-1156 SNTGEFGGVLDD
+1156 
-1168 RVADRIKR
+1168 
-1176 QEKLIAEMKAEA
+1176 
-1188 EPKKGPHG
+1188 
-1196 APNEAIKPETLAEA
+1196 
-1210 LQGLEDGKRVI
+1210 
-1221 LYAGTDFEQE
+1221 
-1231 VWLDRAKSGTRD
+1231 
-1243 TYVFKT
+1243 
-1249 REKGSS
+1249 
-1255 VVFTKG
+1255 
-1261 PVGADRQWGWGRGD
+1261 
-1275 AAREALKG
+1275 
-1283 VTFANFKTGPVT
+1283 

-1310 QTAETRLDDRQKV
+1310 QTAETRADDRKKV
-1323 SGAGRLRERIK
+1323 A
-1334 QDSEARRAAEKAGA
+1334 EAA
-1348 DAYQSGA
+1348 
-1355 DRRPPDEMVKPAER
+1355 KP
-1369 EAWIKGYDTAP
+1369 
-1380 PAGKQAVSA
+1380 SA

-1403 ILRKKLGQMNSGLDP
+1403 ILRKKLGQLNSGLDP
-1418 EMMQAGITLAGYHIE
+1418 EIMQAGITLAGYHIE
-1433 KGARTFAAYAKAML
+1433 KGARTFAAYAKAMVG
-1447 EDLGDSVRPYLKSW
+1447 DLGDSVRPYLKSW

-1480 AEVESANVDPP
+1480 AEVESANVDAP

-1497 QPAQAA
+1497 QAEQPN
-1503 QTADETTS
+1503 QTANDLTTS

-1517 RNLRGQGPQALDE
+1517 RNLRGESPQALDE
-1530 VAAQDDS
+1530 VAAEDDGG
-1537 QPQER
+1537 PQGIGQAER
-1542 GQVQRSAA
+1542 SPA
-1550 DGGQERPADGAGVDA
+1550 DGGQERPSDGAGADA

-1570 ERGRG
+1570 DRGRG

-1584 EAGAGRRADRLGDA
+1584 QARAGRGADGLGDA

-1606 VPLADGRAKRPGS
+1606 VPRADGRAKRPGP

-1634 NFRITSDLRLG
+1634 NFRITSNLRLG

-1712 LRSLLSPKE
+1712 LRAMLSDKE

-1838 QGASIHNQFFR
+1838 QGVSIHNQFFR

-1940 DRALVDKAPAWI
+1940 DRALADKAPAWI
-1952 DVDKVRDPLGG
+1952 DVEKVRDPFGG

-1969 RYFAQNPAQIMGVME
+1969 RYFAQNPGQIMGVLE
-1984 RSGSMQHS
+1984 RSGSMQHG

-2003 KLESML
+2003 KLEAML
-2009 RDAVARLPEK
+2009 RDAVARLPEN

-2024 DEVLAATEERFSLLA
+2024 DEVLAATEERFSLLG
-2039 DALRISVAN
+2039 DALRIAVAN

-2058 GGSLARVIEREAPDG
+2058 GGALVRVIEREAPDG
-2073 GFIMSRQQ
+2073 GYIMSRQQ
-2081 ITPDSPWSEQLS
+2081 ITPESPWSEQLS

-2137 ADVPDGMR
+2137 AEVPDGMR

-2227 PERSKAQAARS
+2227 PERTKAQAARS
-2238 GLEVQGEKATPAP
+2238 GLEVQAEKATAAP

-2263 PTNAATAAD
+2263 PTKAATAAD

-2296 PEAVVSELQ
+2296 PEAAVSELQ
-2305 SADKPL
+2305 SGEKPL

-2384 DFVKSLVGG
+2384 EFVQSLVGG
-2393 KASVSFSAVTN
+2393 KASVSFSAITN

-2409 VREAER
+2409 VRESER
-2415 TKAEQWSTEGAPADY
+2415 AKSEQWSAEGAPADY

-2436 NSRPVVVTYKDENGS
+2436 NSQPVVVTYKDENGS

-2459 ALAQLKAKEIVA
+2459 SLAQLKAKEIVA

-2499 NRQFDGSHLM
+2499 NRQFDGSHLK

-2730 RGMGDKTSSRK
+2730 RGMGDKTGSRK

-2845 EDIKKW
+2845 DDIKKW

-2971 KGDDKIV
+2971 KGDDKIL

-2985 AKRDKALKEGNEDA
+2985 AKRDKALKDGNEEA

-3119 LEKYGPDGFEVEIMA
+3119 LEKYGPDFEVEIMA

-3198 SQIGSLEL
+3198 SQIGNLEL

-3240 ERGKVLAERV
+3240 ERGKVLSERV
-3250 LAVEKAQ
+3250 RAVEQAH
-3257 AGRAVSVEGVTY
+3257 AGRSVSVEGATY
-3269 TDQAEAMRAALAA
+3269 TDQADAMRAALAA
-3282 VEAQQDGNQNARYA
+3282 VEAQQEGNPNARYA
-3296 VTIDGKRATSK
+3296 VSIDSKRATSK
-3307 EAINDAV
+3307 EAINDAI
-3314 GAALGDSSPFLA
+3314 GAALGDSAPFLA

-3400 TAQASVDGI
+3400 TAQDSVDGI
-3409 VQMPTAQ
+3409 VQMSTAQ

-3435 PTVKYMQGQMERAER
+3435 STVKYMQGQMERAER

-3466 KELTGK
+3466 KELSDK

-3478 VVRALSAD
+3478 VVRALSSD
-3486 APAATEPDQ
+3486 APAAPDAADQ
-3495 TAFSRDGSQEGFRRQ
+3495 TLFSRDGSQEGFRRQ

-3530 GGWKNAP
+3530 GGWRNAP

-3645 IAAEEWLAEIAQDN
+3645 IAAEEWLAEIAQEN

-3682 MSKMRMTDDEI
+3682 LSKMRMTDDEV
-3693 IRELIVPVQRFIKE
+3693 IRELIVPVQRFIKD
-3707 GPPDGGKGLIPAFRR
+3707 GPPDGGQGLIPAFRR
-3722 DQGFSRGEGSRVSVK
+3722 DRGFSRGEGSRVSVK

-3780 DSFDVLGNMEVLV
+3780 DSFDVLGNIEVLV
-3793 ENGQPVSI
+3793 ENGEPVSI
-3801 LDITVDGRN
+3801 LDINVEDRN

-3820 LLAAHPKTDMNVSN
+3820 LLAAHPETDMNVSN

-3862 INHATYLDAQAGRG
+3862 INHATYLDAQAGSG
-3876 AQGVLAE
+3876 AQGILTE
-3883 DQGQNRQADTRAEGS
+3883 DQGQNRQADARAEGRHA
-3898 NPQALGGSEVG
+3898 QALGGEEVG
-3909 FSRTQAAQ
+3909 FSRTQATQ

-4019 WTRVRGQLVPM
+4019 WARVRGQLVPM

-4080 STEVIR
+4080 ATEVIR
-4086 LLGNVPPAVKAMAMT
+4086 LLGDAPPAVKAMAMT
-4101 RAGRAGLR
+4101 RDGRAGLR
-4109 DAISSAFE
+4109 SAISSTFE
-4117 NQEDPLLQQIN
+4117 NQEDPLLKQIN

-4134 NRMKARGYAPLSRFG
+4134 DRMKARGYAPLSRFG

-4164 FGMEESRS
+4164 FGMAETRTE
-4172 QANRLA
+4172 ANRLA
-4178 RTLREEFPGATV
+4178 RTLREEFPGAAV

-4241 RLIKRKGTSGFSDD
+4241 RLIKRKGTAGFSDD

-4284 RDIRDGDVKDE
+4284 RDIRDGDIKDE

-4304 EPEESGAAIRSVMF
+4304 EPEESGAAIRGVMF

-4332 VTQPFMMTL
+4332 ITQPFMMTL
-4341 PYLSQWGGALKAGGR
+4341 PYLSQWGGAVKAGGR

-4367 VDDSSEIGKALKR
+4367 VDESSEIGKALKR
-4380 AEIEGVVSPQ
+4380 AENEGVVSPQ

-4471 ARGAIGA
+4471 SRGVIGA

-4496 MAKSGPDGKKAAAL
+4496 MARSGPDGKKAAAL

-4725 REAEKEALK
+4725 REAEKDALK
-4734 MRDDWNEKNPGQPI
+4734 MRDDWNEKNPEQPI

-4772 TVSPERRAM
+4772 TVSPERRAL

>member
-1 MDIKQIKQARPE
+1 MDINQIKQARPE
-13 WSTLSDSQVVDM
+13 WSTLTDSQVVDM
-25 VHQLDY
+25 IHQLDY
-31 PDLTRDQ
+31 PDLTREQ
-38 VAQGLGVKL
+38 VAQGLGVTL
-47 EAPKGAAPAERPLFS
+47 EQPAQAPMTGRGAAGWAKDLGISALKGAIAVPEAAVGLADMVSGGRAGKALEEVGFRPAEAKAILDE
-62 LSQGSALN
+62 QYTDQTKQALGN
-70 DYVTEGVNAAAGGV
+70 VQKAEGVMGTLGAVIDNPSVIPLAVAESVPLMGGGGAVAQGVMRVAPRVGVLAAAAAGEGIV
-84 SSAANF
+84 SAGSSAEQ
-90 IVPGNR
+90 I
-96 VSKAIDQFVEDS
+96 
-108 QANFTDVARQG
+108 RQ
-119 KQQLASDLES
+119 QTQ
-129 ADGFGEEAAA
+129 DGLLTGE
-139 ALKYVAQNPGLALSQ
+139 Q
-154 AVGSFAGPGAAI
+154 AAI
-166 KGARMT
+166 AGTIGA
-172 ASGLGLTAKGVA
+172 LT
-184 RAGLGAGAATGGAMA
+184 AGLGALGGKVAKKLGISDVDTMLAQGSLDAGVRKGIVRSTLEGAVSEGLLEELPQSVQEQALQNLALGKPIDEGVDQAAVLGALTGAAMG
-199 GGDAAG
+199 
-205 TAYDLVIKAGGTPEQ
+205 
-220 AEAAAREASMLPA
+220 
-233 AIGAAGGLVGA
+233 GAAGV
-244 ERVFAG
+244 
-250 AKGFAGNAAS
+250 
-260 RALKTGA
+260 
-267 VEGLQEGIEE
+267 
-277 GVTQY
+277 
-282 EGQRAAMPYDPSI
+282 
-295 DPMKGVGGAATLGV
+295 V
-309 ALGAATGAG
+309 AR
-318 VSALEGPP
+318 P

-340 ALDRMDVEA
+340 ALDRMDTEA
-349 AQAGQP
+349 AAMQSGNP
-355 APGLSEGQYNQ
+355 APGLSEGQYNH

-377 DMKAMKQAGFM
+377 DMKALKQAGFM

-403 MGVPG
+403 MGAPG
-408 VDALAQSEQPFDALA
+408 VDPLAQSEQPFDALA
-423 DRIMTTRETLADEG
+423 DRIMATRETIADEG
-437 NRQAIREKFGD
+437 NRQAIREKFG
-448 QALQEALYYLNQA
+448 QSALDEVLYYLNQA
-461 DRPGQIPDKTR
+461 DRPGQIPDQTR
-472 DNMLAMAEEIVSRSR
+472 ENMLAVAEEIVSRSR
-487 LTPVQQP
+487 LTPMGQP

-503 APERLGADVGLP
+503 APERIGADVGVP

-587 PAERPARQQPAAG
+587 PAERPARQRPAAG

-634 EGGWAVQTQDEALNE
+634 EGGWAVQTQGEADDVRGGETVGSAERTGADGAPDAVRSLGSDGRSPADGGVAVDERGGTSAGRDGAGVGRAGAVPDGSADRGIGEAL
-649 QDQPASTQATAAPQV
+649 
-664 PQEAADP
+664 
-671 RGTGQAG
+671 
-678 AGEQGNGVPGTR
+678 
-690 SGGDVQADGMNAG
+690 
-703 VRLFGSTGYQLTMAD
+703 
-718 AVKKVAELEKDA
+718 
-730 REAKK
+730 
-735 RANNAP
+735 
-741 TKIMQKVEDDE
+741 
-752 SARASG
+752 
-758 LARQLRNDIKYQADS
+758 
-773 YPDARREYEEAKQE
+773 
-787 KQGAGKAQ
+787 
-795 VQSQA
+795 
-800 DGVKAAQIFTGKS
+800 
-813 ALFEG
+813 
-818 FGASKGSVSEGARRQ
+818 KG
-833 LMVDP
+833 
-838 SGGYFWGDWRQEN
+838 
-851 QRDVG
+851 
-856 AVAGGAD
+856 
-863 RESKPAAFS
+863 
-872 TSKEAREAAESTP
+872 
-885 ETKDKADDQRQPAV
+885 
-899 QADGLTKTPDFLKTK
+899 KTPAFLKTK

-925 QAQAFYGPNH
+925 EAQAFYGPNH
-935 KRAKTIAKE
+935 KRAKTIQKE

-949 PKVPAVAEPALGSR
+949 PQRPSKEAKDGDLPLTDIRLGDKVSVDGESYTVTGPIKEGRKTVGIVADRDSDIDPLKGVKRVMLRGDEAVRARIAAENQPVIAEPKPSAPAAKQMTLQDMAKPLGDALREGGWSAFTKLR
-963 LQRLKTELAHGGK
+963 EQFAGNNNLSVRQTLDLNDLTRAAVGVEFFNTEYAKADPEKAGRVAH
-976 VVDGILRQSNGME
+976 SNGE
-989 IMKLDDAE
+989 AP
-997 LAQVPAD
+997 VPPAGLNED
-1004 KKDTSEAI
+1004 Q
-1012 KARRDALLAKDEGK
+1012 KARWLAAWDEGK
-1026 ARKDDHEP
+1026 ARKDDQEP
-1034 AARQAGEVVGE
+1034 VARQAGEVVGE
-1045 DKEVQEVKALLLPEL
+1045 AKEVQEVKALP
-1060 RAKLS
+1060 
-1065 DLADRA
+1065 
-1071 FDAGDGAMSGRIRG
+1071 
-1085 FTLGMKETDS
+1085 
-1095 SLSRT
+1095 
-1100 WVNEVVADFTK
+1100 
-1111 RVERLEKK
+1111 
-1119 AAPKAAKAEEAT
+1119 AAN

-1141 GYTIEMAEQDLDAMR
+1141 GYTLEMAEQDLDAMR

-1168 RVADRIKR
+1168 RVSERIKR

-1221 LYAGTDFEQE
+1221 LYAGTDFEE
-1231 VWLDRAKSGTRD
+1231 EAWLDRAKSGTRD

-1310 QTAETRLDDRQKV
+1310 QTAQTRAEDRKKV
-1323 SGAGRLRERIK
+1323 A
-1334 QDSEARRAAEKAGA
+1334 EAAT
-1348 DAYQSGA
+1348 
-1355 DRRPPDEMVKPAER
+1355 P
-1369 EAWIKGYDTAP
+1369 
-1380 PAGKQAVSA
+1380 SA

-1403 ILRKKLGQMNSGLDP
+1403 ILRKKLGQLSSGLDP

-1480 AEVESANVDPP
+1480 AEVESASVDAP

-1530 VAAQDDS
+1530 VAAADDS
-1537 QPQER
+1537 RPQES

-1550 DGGQERPADGAGVDA
+1550 DSGQERPADGAGTDG

-1570 ERGRG
+1570 DRSRG
-1575 SRAGAVRVP
+1575 SRAGAVRLP
-1584 EAGAGRRADRLGDA
+1584 EAGAGRRADGLGDA
-1598 GAGRARKA
+1598 GTGRARKA
-1606 VPLADGRAKRPGS
+1606 VPRADGRAKRPGP

-1634 NFRITSDLRLG
+1634 NFRITPDLRLG

-1712 LRSLLSPKE
+1712 LRSLLSDKE

-1772 EDLPGKFIG
+1772 GDLPGKFIG

-1838 QGASIHNQFFR
+1838 QGVSIHNQFFR

-1928 DNYLKPNGAKDK
+1928 DNYLKPNSAKDK
-1940 DRALVDKAPAWI
+1940 DRALADKAPAWI
-1952 DVDKVRDPLGG
+1952 EVDKVRDPLGG

-1969 RYFAQNPAQIMGVME
+1969 RYFAQNPGQIMGVLE
-1984 RSGSMQHS
+1984 RSGSMQQG

-2009 RDAVARLPEK
+2009 RDAVARLPEN

-2039 DALRISVAN
+2039 DALRIAVAN

-2058 GGSLARVIEREAPDG
+2058 GGALVRVIEREAPDG
-2073 GFIMSRQQ
+2073 GYIMSRQQ
-2081 ITPDSPWSEQLS
+2081 ITPESPWSEQLS

-2137 ADVPDGMR
+2137 AEVPDGMR

-2227 PERSKAQAARS
+2227 PERTKAQAARS
-2238 GLEVQGEKATPAP
+2238 GLEVQAEKATAAP

-2263 PTNAATAAD
+2263 PTKAATAAD

-2296 PEAVVSELQ
+2296 PEAAVSELQ
-2305 SADKPL
+2305 SGEKPL

-2384 DFVKSLVGG
+2384 EFVQSLVGG
-2393 KASVSFSAVTN
+2393 KASVSFSAITN

-2409 VREAER
+2409 VRESER
-2415 TKAEQWSTEGAPADY
+2415 AKSEQWSAEGAPADY

-2436 NSRPVVVTYKDENGS
+2436 NSQPVVVTYKDENGS

-2499 NRQFDGSHLM
+2499 NRQFDGSHLK

-2730 RGMGDKTSSRK
+2730 RGMGDKTGSRK

-2845 EDIKKW
+2845 DDIKKW

-2875 VKPTQAQEG
+2875 VKPTPAQEG

-2925 VDAGAASKEEGGKL
+2925 VDARSTSTEEGGKL
-2939 ERVSQEIKRIYD
+2939 ARVSQEIKRIYD

-2985 AKRDKALKEGNEDA
+2985 AKRDKALAERNDEA
-2999 FQSASDALEK
+2999 YQSAADALEK
-3009 FDSNEIT
+3009 FDANEIA

-3240 ERGKVLAERV
+3240 ERGKVLSERV
-3250 LAVEKAQ
+3250 RAVEQAH
-3257 AGRAVSVEGVTY
+3257 AGRSVSVEGATY
-3269 TDQAEAMRAALAA
+3269 TDQADAMRAALAA
-3282 VEAQQDGNQNARYA
+3282 VEAQQEGNPNARYA
-3296 VTIDGKRATSK
+3296 VSIDGKRATSK
-3307 EAINDAV
+3307 EAINDAI
-3314 GAALGDSSPFLA
+3314 GAALGDSAPFLA

-3348 EAKAGLKGA
+3348 EAKAGLKEA

-3409 VQMPTAQ
+3409 VQMSTAQ

-3435 PTVKYMQGQMERAER
+3435 STVKYMQGQMERAER

-3466 KELTGK
+3466 KELSDK

-3478 VVRALSAD
+3478 VVRALSSD
-3486 APAATEPDQ
+3486 APAAPDAADQ
-3495 TAFSRDGSQEGFRRQ
+3495 TLFSRDGSQEGFRRQ
-3510 DAIAAIAHMDMVEDL
+3510 DAITAIAHMDMVEDL

-3530 GGWKNAP
+3530 DGWKNAP
-3537 EIVVLRSMDEAPEAV
+3537 EIVVLRSMDEAPDAV
-3552 RAENARQVANGAT
+3552 RRENDRQLANGAT

-3572 HRGKAYLLASHM
+3572 HQGKAYLLASHM

-3619 ARARRGDVEAKARQY
+3619 ARARRADVEVKAKQY
-3634 GLNMKNARDKQ
+3634 GLNMKNARDRQ

-3682 MSKMRMTDDEI
+3682 LAKMRMTDDEI
-3693 IRELIVPVQRFIKE
+3693 IRELIVPVQRFIKD
-3707 GPPDGGKGLIPAFRR
+3707 GPPDGGQGLIPAFRR
-3722 DQGFSRGEGSRVSVK
+3722 DRGFSRGEGSPVAVK
-3737 RNESGERVYAAG
+3737 RDESGERVYAAG
-3749 GVMLDAPIESE
+3749 GVSLVFPIESE
-3760 RFEVIPGPGQ
+3760 RLEVIPGPGQ

-3780 DSFDVLGNMEVLV
+3780 DSFEVLGNMEVLV

-3801 LDITVDGRN
+3801 LDINVEGEN

-3820 LLAAHPKTDMNVSN
+3820 LLAAHPETDMNVSN
-3834 IIPAAQGFWEKMG
+3834 IIPTAQGFWEKIG
-3847 IPAQNREEGAAYDGT
+3847 VPTQNREEGAAYDGT
-3862 INHATYLDAQAGRG
+3862 INHATYLQAQRARG
-3876 AQGVLAE
+3876 AQGILAE
-3883 DQGQNRQADTRAEGS
+3883 DQGSNRQADARAKGGS
-3898 NPQALGGSEVG
+3898 PQALGGEDVG

-4019 WTRVRGQLVPM
+4019 WARVRGQLVPM

-4065 REFRAAVDESLDQLV
+4065 REFRAVVDESLDQLV

-4086 LLGNVPPAVKAMAMT
+4086 LLGDAPPAVKAMAMT
-4101 RAGRAGLR
+4101 REGRAGLR
-4109 DAISSAFE
+4109 GAISAAFE
-4117 NQEDPLLQQIN
+4117 NQEDPLLKQIN

-4134 NRMKARGYAPLSRFG
+4134 DRMKSRGYAPLSRFG
-4149 KFWVHVVDQDGQTQY
+4149 KFWVHVVDRDGQTQY
-4164 FGMEESRS
+4164 FGMAETRTE
-4172 QANRLA
+4172 ANRLA
-4178 RTLREEFPGATV
+4178 RTLREEFPGAAV

-4241 RLIKRKGTSGFSDD
+4241 RLIKRKGTAGFSDD

-4284 RDIRDGDVKDE
+4284 RDIRDGDIKDE

-4304 EPEESGAAIRSVMF
+4304 EPEESGAAIRGVMF

-4332 VTQPFMMTL
+4332 ITQPFMMTL

-4367 VDDSSEIGKALKR
+4367 VDESSEIGKALKR
-4380 AEIEGVVSPQ
+4380 AENEGIVSPQ

-4471 ARGAIGA
+4471 SRGVIGA

-4608 AEIAGPGGSMF
+4608 AEIAGPGGAMF

-4630 SGDIVGAIQKAS
+4630 GGDLAGAIQKAS

-4690 RESTRMSEARQS
+4690 RESTRMAEARQS
-4702 ETLAK
+4702 ESLAK
-4707 AVENEITDKWARA
+4707 TVENEITDKWARA

-4772 TVSPERRAM
+4772 TVSPERRAL

>member
-1 MDIKQIKQARPE
+1 MDINQIKQARPE
-13 WSTLSDSQVVDM
+13 WSTLTDSQVVDM
-25 VHQLDY
+25 IHQLDY
-31 PDLTRDQ
+31 PDLTREQ
-38 VAQGLGVKL
+38 VAQGLGVTL
-47 EAPKGAAPAERPLFS
+47 EQPVQPPMPGRGAAGWAKDIGISALKGAIAVPEAAVGLADMVSGGRAGKALEEVGFRPAEAKAILDD
-62 LSQGSALN
+62 QYTDQTKQALGN
-70 DYVTEGVNAAAGGV
+70 VQKAEGVMGTLGAVIDNPSVIPLAIAESAPLMGGGGAVAQGVMRVAPRVGVLAAAAAGEGV
-84 SSAANF
+84 VSAGSSAEQ
-90 IVPGNR
+90 I
-96 VSKAIDQFVEDS
+96 
-108 QANFTDVARQG
+108 RQ
-119 KQQLASDLES
+119 QTQ
-129 ADGFGEEAAA
+129 DGLLTGE
-139 ALKYVAQNPGLALSQ
+139 Q
-154 AVGSFAGPGAAI
+154 AAI
-166 KGARMT
+166 AGTIGA
-172 ASGLGLTAKGVA
+172 LT
-184 RAGLGAGAATGGAMA
+184 AGLGALGGKVAKKLGISDVDTMLAQGSLDAGVRKGIVRSTLEGAAAEG
-199 GGDAAG
+199 
-205 TAYDLVIKAGGTPEQ
+205 LLEELPQSVQEQ
-220 AEAAAREASMLPA
+220 ALQNLALGKPIDEGVDQAAVLGALTGA
-233 AIGAAGGLVGA
+233 AMGGAAGV
-244 ERVFAG
+244 
-250 AKGFAGNAAS
+250 
-260 RALKTGA
+260 
-267 VEGLQEGIEE
+267 
-277 GVTQY
+277 
-282 EGQRAAMPYDPSI
+282 
-295 DPMKGVGGAATLGV
+295 V
-309 ALGAATGAG
+309 AR
-318 VSALEGPP
+318 P

-377 DMKAMKQAGFM
+377 DMKALKQAGFM
-388 DKGPSAYANAAGAPA
+388 DKGPSAYANAAVAPA
-403 MGVPG
+403 MGAPG
-408 VDALAQSEQPFDALA
+408 VDPLAQSEQPFDALA
-423 DRIMTTRETLADEG
+423 DRIMATRETLADEG
-437 NRQAIREKFGD
+437 NRQAIREKFG
-448 QALQEALYYLNQA
+448 QSALDEALYYLNQA
-461 DRPGQIPDKTR
+461 DRPGQIPDRTR
-472 DNMLAMAEEIVSRSR
+472 DNMLALAEEIVSRSR

-542 RINTRQAAA
+542 VISTRQAQAERGVLGAQARRASAVPADPAPKEAAPPAAIGYDTTPTGVVRVDAKGEARPETRADRINTKQAQPVRDESIEPQARRASAVWADSAPKPPAA
-551 AKKDRPQGG
+551 PIALPY
-560 PGMDAMTP
+560 
-568 RDTMRG
+568 DTAPTGRMVAG
-574 AGPGV
+574 A
-579 MVGDGVLT
+579 DGVT
-587 PAERPARQQPAAG
+587 VETQADRINREAARSVRPG
-600 PVPRLVYRPNGEPFK
+600 DRLNPSGVPFK
-615 NQRAAVLEQRRVG
+615 NKRAAMLEMRRVG
-628 GDVVPV
+628 GNVVEV
-634 EGGWAVQTQDEALNE
+634 RGGWVVRATGEADDVRGGETVGSAERTGVDGAPDAVGSLGGDGRGPVDGGVAVDERGGATAGRDGAGVGRTGSVPDGSTDRGIGEAL
-649 QDQPASTQATAAPQV
+649 
-664 PQEAADP
+664 
-671 RGTGQAG
+671 
-678 AGEQGNGVPGTR
+678 
-690 SGGDVQADGMNAG
+690 
-703 VRLFGSTGYQLTMAD
+703 
-718 AVKKVAELEKDA
+718 
-730 REAKK
+730 
-735 RANNAP
+735 
-741 TKIMQKVEDDE
+741 
-752 SARASG
+752 
-758 LARQLRNDIKYQADS
+758 
-773 YPDARREYEEAKQE
+773 
-787 KQGAGKAQ
+787 
-795 VQSQA
+795 
-800 DGVKAAQIFTGKS
+800 
-813 ALFEG
+813 
-818 FGASKGSVSEGARRQ
+818 KG
-833 LMVDP
+833 
-838 SGGYFWGDWRQEN
+838 
-851 QRDVG
+851 
-856 AVAGGAD
+856 
-863 RESKPAAFS
+863 
-872 TSKEAREAAESTP
+872 
-885 ETKDKADDQRQPAV
+885 
-899 QADGLTKTPDFLKTK
+899 KTPDFLKTK

-925 QAQAFYGPNH
+925 EAQAFYGPNH
-935 KRAKTIAKE
+935 KRAKTIEKE

-949 PKVPAVAEPALGSR
+949 PKVPAMAEPALGSR
-963 LQRLKTELAHGGK
+963 LQRLKTELANGGK

-1026 ARKDDHEP
+1026 ARKDEQAP

-1045 DKEVQEVKALLLPEL
+1045 ATEVAEVKALP
-1060 RAKLS
+1060 
-1065 DLADRA
+1065 
-1071 FDAGDGAMSGRIRG
+1071 DA
-1085 FTLGMKETDS
+1085 
-1095 SLSRT
+1095 
-1100 WVNEVVADFTK
+1100 
-1111 RVERLEKK
+1111 KK
-1119 AAPKAAKAEEAT
+1119 A
-1131 KPSRPQQGEP
+1131 SRPQQGEP
-1141 GYTIEMAEQDLDAMR
+1141 GYTLEMAEQDLDAMR
-1156 SNTGEFGGVLDD
+1156 TNTGEFGGALDD
-1168 RVADRIKR
+1168 RVSERIKR

-1221 LYAGTDFEQE
+1221 LYAGTDFEEE

-1283 VTFANFKTGPVT
+1283 VTFANFKTGPVA
-1295 DDLAADPEMAAYERG
+1295 DDLAGDPEMAAYERG
-1310 QTAETRLDDRQKV
+1310 QTAQTRAEDRKKV
-1323 SGAGRLRERIK
+1323 A
-1334 QDSEARRAAEKAGA
+1334 EAT
-1348 DAYQSGA
+1348 
-1355 DRRPPDEMVKPAER
+1355 KP
-1369 EAWIKGYDTAP
+1369 
-1380 PAGKQAVSA
+1380 SA
-1389 NTIFTEDAAAKARE
+1389 NTIFTEDAASKARE

-1433 KGARTFAAYAKAML
+1433 KGARTFAAYTKAML

-1480 AEVESANVDPP
+1480 AEVESANVDAP

-1575 SRAGAVRVP
+1575 SRAGAVRLP

-1606 VPLADGRAKRPGS
+1606 VPRADGRAKRPGP

-1634 NFRITSDLRLG
+1634 NFRITPDLRLG

-1712 LRSLLSPKE
+1712 LRSLLSDKE

-1838 QGASIHNQFFR
+1838 QGVSIHNQFFR

-1871 AQDKST
+1871 AQDRST

-1940 DRALVDKAPAWI
+1940 DRALADKAPAWI
-1952 DVDKVRDPLGG
+1952 EVDKVRDPLGG

-1969 RYFAQNPAQIMGVME
+1969 RYFAQNPAQIMGVLE
-1984 RSGSMQHS
+1984 RSGSMQHG

-2009 RDAVARLPEK
+2009 RDAVARLPEN

-2024 DEVLAATEERFSLLA
+2024 DEVLAATEERFSLLG
-2039 DALRISVAN
+2039 DALRIAVAN

-2058 GGSLARVIEREAPDG
+2058 GGALVRVIEREAPDG
-2073 GFIMSRQQ
+2073 GYIMSRQQ
-2081 ITPDSPWSEQLS
+2081 ITPESPWSEQLS

-2137 ADVPDGMR
+2137 AEVPDGMR

-2175 KASVMEGNRKKLAD
+2175 KASVMDGNRKKLAD

-2227 PERSKAQAARS
+2227 PERTKAQAARS
-2238 GLEVQGEKATPAP
+2238 GLEVQAEKATAAP

-2263 PTNAATAAD
+2263 PTKAATAAD

-2296 PEAVVSELQ
+2296 PEAAVSELQ
-2305 SADKPL
+2305 SGEKPL

-2384 DFVKSLVGG
+2384 EFVQSLVGG
-2393 KASVSFSAVTN
+2393 KASVSFSAITN

-2409 VREAER
+2409 VRESER
-2415 TKAEQWSTEGAPADY
+2415 AKSEQWSAEGAPADY

-2436 NSRPVVVTYKDENGS
+2436 NSQPVVVTYKDENGS

-2487 VDLFNEKFNTRV
+2487 VDLFNEKFNARV

-2651 AIKEAEEQAQED
+2651 AIKEAEVQAQKD

-2677 ERLAEKIQTRIDKL
+2677 ERLAEKIQTRMDKL
-2691 QSGVRDRLLT
+2691 QSGVKDRLLT

-2730 RGMGDKTSSRK
+2730 RGMGDKTGSRK

-2845 EDIKKW
+2845 DDIKKW

-2971 KGDDKIV
+2971 KGDDKIL

-2985 AKRDKALKEGNEDA
+2985 AKRDKALKDGNEEA

-3119 LEKYGPDGFEVEIMA
+3119 LEKYGPDFEVEIMA

-3387 VDVHLIDGERTMA
+3387 VDVHLVDGERTMA

-3409 VQMPTAQ
+3409 VQMSTAQ

-3435 PTVKYMQGQMERAER
+3435 STVKYMQGQMERAER

-3466 KELTGK
+3466 KELSDK

-3478 VVRALSAD
+3478 VVRALSSD
-3486 APAATEPDQ
+3486 APAAPDAAEQ
-3495 TAFSRDGSQEGFRRQ
+3495 TLFSRAGSQEGFRRQ

-3591 RAVFHEVLGHLGMRG
+3591 RAVFHEVLGHLGMRS

-3645 IAAEEWLAEIAQDN
+3645 IAAEEWLAEIAQEN

-3682 MSKMRMTDDEI
+3682 LAKMRMTDDEI
-3693 IRELIVPVQRFIKE
+3693 IRELIVPVQRFIKD
-3707 GPPDGGKGLIPAFRR
+3707 GPPDGGQGLIPAFRR
-3722 DQGFSRGEGSRVSVK
+3722 DRGFSRGEGSPVAVK
-3737 RNESGERVYAAG
+3737 RDESGERVYAAG
-3749 GVMLDAPIESE
+3749 GVSLVFPIESE
-3760 RFEVIPGPGQ
+3760 RLEVIPGPGQ

-3801 LDITVDGRN
+3801 LDINVEGRN

-3820 LLAAHPKTDMNVSN
+3820 LLAAHPNTDMNVSN

-3876 AQGVLAE
+3876 AQGIFAE
-3883 DQGQNRQADTRAEGS
+3883 DQGQNRQADARAEGGS
-3898 NPQALGGSEVG
+3898 PQALGGEEVG

-4019 WTRVRGQLVPM
+4019 WARVRGQLVPM
-4030 DEAVSQGFDGEA
+4030 EEAVSQGFDGEA
-4042 GVVFTDKELRD
+4042 GVVFTDKELRE

-4086 LLGNVPPAVKAMAMT
+4086 LLGDAPPAVKAMAMT
-4101 RAGRAGLR
+4101 REGRAGLR
-4109 DAISSAFE
+4109 GAISAAFE
-4117 NQEDPLLQQIN
+4117 NQEDPLLKQIK

-4134 NRMKARGYAPLSRFG
+4134 DRMKARGYAPLSRFG

-4241 RLIKRKGTSGFSDD
+4241 RLIKRKGTAGFSDD

-4367 VDDSSEIGKALKR
+4367 VDESSEIGKALKR
-4380 AEIEGVVSPQ
+4380 AENEGVVSPQ

-4581 SIRMGMGNLLPA
+4581 SMRMGMGNLLPA

-4608 AEIAGPGGSMF
+4608 AEIAGPGGALF

-4630 SGDIVGAIQKAS
+4630 GGDVAGAIQKAS

-4690 RESTRMSEARQS
+4690 RESTRMAEARQS
-4702 ETLAK
+4702 ESLAK

-4734 MRDDWNEKNPGQPI
+4734 MRDDWNEKNPEQPI